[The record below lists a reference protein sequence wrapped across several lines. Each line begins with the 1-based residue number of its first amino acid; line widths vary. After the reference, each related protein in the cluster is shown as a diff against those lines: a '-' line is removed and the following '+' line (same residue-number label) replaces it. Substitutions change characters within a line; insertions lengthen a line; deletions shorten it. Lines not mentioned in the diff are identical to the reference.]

1 MLRTYFLSIS
11 GLIAIC
17 IVTLQCK
24 HEAFLS
30 DIPTHTG
37 VCQSDTVYFERDVLP
52 IIVSQCTQSGCHNA
66 GDNTAGYT
74 LTKYSLIVHDAITAF
89 KPDQSELYKVISRGS
104 MPPRQSLPADQTAII
119 RKWIEQGA
127 LNLSCDDMSP
137 CNTDEVSFKAAILP
151 IMQAACTG
159 CHSGNNPSG
168 GIALSDY
175 SSISA
180 NANSGKLLGSIQYLP
195 GYSPMP
201 KGIGKLDD
209 CKISKVEAWI
219 NQGSKDN

>member
-1 MLRTYFLSIS
+1 MLRTYFLPVS

-17 IVTLQCK
+17 IATLQCK
-24 HEAFLS
+24 HEPFPS

-52 IIVSQCTQSGCHNA
+52 IIVSQCTQSGCHDAGGNA
-66 GDNTAGYT
+66 EGYT
-74 LTKYSLIVHDAITAF
+74 LTKYSLIYHDAVTPF
-89 KPDQSELYKVISRGS
+89 KPDQSELYKVIKDGS
-104 MPPRQSLPADQTAII
+104 MPPRQNLPADQTAII

-127 LNLSCDDMSP
+127 LNLICDDMSP
-137 CNTDEVSFKAAILP
+137 CNTDEVSFKTSVFP

-159 CHSGNNPSG
+159 CHSGNNASG
-168 GIALSDY
+168 GIILSDY
-175 SSISA
+175 SSIRTNAA
-180 NANSGKLLGSIQYLP
+180 NGKLLGSIQYQP

-209 CKISKVEAWI
+209 CKILKVEEWI
-219 NQGSKDN
+219 NQGMKDN